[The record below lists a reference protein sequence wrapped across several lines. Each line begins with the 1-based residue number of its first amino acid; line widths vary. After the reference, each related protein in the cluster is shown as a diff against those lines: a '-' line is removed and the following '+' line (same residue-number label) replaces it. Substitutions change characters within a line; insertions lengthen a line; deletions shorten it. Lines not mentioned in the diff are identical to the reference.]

1 VEVFRDPLGLDEPPR
16 GALLSIGNFDAVHI
30 GHQTILRH
38 VAERSRELGTVAAAM
53 TLDPHPVKL
62 LRPRQAPKLVTTLDQ
77 RLQLIERTGIE
88 CCLVLPFTHRL
99 ARMAAEDF
107 VRDVLVG
114 RLAVREVYI
123 GANFKFGNDRGGDV
137 ELLKRMGSELGFDA
151 AGAPTV
157 EVAGE
162 VVSSTRVRASIA
174 DGRVGETA
182 ELLGR
187 YMYVDGSVL
196 EGKRL
201 GRKLGFPTIN
211 VQWENELI
219 PQRGVYVTAT
229 HIPSFNRTFPS
240 VTNLGVR
247 PTVYENS
254 IATMESHLLDF
265 SGDVYREEVRLFFLD
280 RIRDE
285 QHFNSTTQLMAQI
298 NRDVQTTRD
307 WFAVR
312 SIPSLDLVLP

>member
-1 VEVFRDPLGLDEPPR
+1 
-16 GALLSIGNFDAVHI
+16 LLSIGNFDGVHI

-38 VAERSRELGTVAAAM
+38 VAERSREQGTMAAAM

-77 RLQLIERTGIE
+77 RLQLIERTGIQT
-88 CCLVLPFTHRL
+88 CLVLPFTHRV
-99 ARMAAEDF
+99 ARMSAEDF
-107 VRDVLVG
+107 VRDVLVR

-123 GANFKFGNDRGGDV
+123 GANFRFGNDRGGDV
-137 ELLKRMGSELGFDA
+137 DLLKRMGRELGFDA

-157 EVAGE
+157 EIGGKI
-162 VVSSTRVRASIA
+162 VSSTRVRKAIA
-174 DGRVGETA
+174 DGRVGEA
-182 ELLGR
+182 SELLGR
-187 YMYVDGSVL
+187 FAYLDGNVL

-201 GRKLGFPTIN
+201 GRKLGFPTLNIE
-211 VQWENELI
+211 WENELI
-219 PQRGVYVTAT
+219 PNRGVYVTAT

-265 SGDVYREEVRLFFLD
+265 AGDVYRERVRLYFLD
-280 RIRDE
+280 RLRDE
-285 QHFNSTTQLMAQI
+285 QHFNSTTQLMSQI
-298 NRDVQTTRD
+298 HSDVQSTRD

-312 SIPSLDLVLP
+312 PVDSLNLVLPETLNA